1 MVASRLYNVLL
12 VKRKLSRNGPH
23 FMKIFHFYDLAC
35 ACLCV
40 VCTFVFVCTLVC
52 QCAAIELDLRVVG
65 GWSQLEI
72 DSLK

>member
-1 MVASRLYNVLL
+1 
-12 VKRKLSRNGPH
+12 
-23 FMKIFHFYDLAC
+23 MKIFHFYDLAC

-40 VCTFVFVCTLVC
+40 VCTFVC
-52 QCAAIELDLRVVG
+52 QCAAIELDLRVLG